1 MEKCHLYQQKYEQLV
16 AVMKKSLPSDEWAIK
31 NDFLSIQ
38 GNIYLIIYNNS
49 MAYDNVVL

>member
-16 AVMKKSLPSDEWAIK
+16 AVMKKSLPIDEWAIK

-38 GNIYLIIYNNS
+38 GKYLSNN
-49 MAYDNVVL
+49 ALQLNGL